1 MDKKES
7 VKEWAARQVRAMLE
21 RCMSQAEFE
30 AKDKLREVEAAKRRL
45 GLRR

>member
-1 MDKKES
+1 MDRKQLT
-7 VKEWAARQVRAMLE
+7 EWAARQVRAMLE